1 MPLGHTNNPNGRPVG
16 SRNRRTNEIFNRL
29 EARGDIDPADHLSSI
44 VTNPSNPAELRAQ
57 AANFLMPYKYSK
69 RGTLVAPRYV
79 EDAISIPDFTNIEEA
94 QNFLADIARRA
105 GAGELELASANDIS
119 NLVKNWVL
127 SVTAQEELQ
136 LKIAKE
142 HPQGP
147 QEIHIQGG
155 LPDLPGTSIIM
166 DETAVGRN
174 GRNGH
179 KVIDHAPNDSL
190 NGNTVTPE
198 LPRGGEPPA
207 NTLTDN
213 ANDSAGT

>member
-29 EARGDIDPADHLSSI
+29 EARGDLDPADHLSSI
-44 VTNPSNPAELRAQ
+44 VTDPNKPAELRAQ

-69 RGTLVAPRYV
+69 RGTLQAPRYV
-79 EDAISIPDFTNIEEA
+79 EDAIAIPDFTNIQEA

-127 SVTAQEELQ
+127 SVTAQDELQ

-142 HPQGP
+142 NPQGP
-147 QEIHIQGG
+147 QEIRIEGG
-155 LPDLPGTSIIM
+155 LPPLPGTNVIM
-166 DETAVGRN
+166 DDTALGRRN
-174 GRNGH
+174 G
-179 KVIDHAPNDSL
+179 KVIDHAQNDSV
-190 NGNTVTPE
+190 NGQVVSSA
-198 LPRGGEPPA
+198 LAQSDEPPA
-207 NTLTDN
+207 NQLETN
-213 ANDSAGT
+213 ANTSSGT

>member
-16 SRNRRTNEIFNRL
+16 SRNRRTNEIFEKL
-29 EARGDIDPADHLSSI
+29 EARGDLDPADHLSSI
-44 VTNPSNPAELRAQ
+44 VTNPNHPVELRAQ

-79 EDAISIPDFTNIEEA
+79 EDQITIPDFANIQEA

-127 SVTAQEELQ
+127 SVTPQDELQ

-142 HPQGP
+142 NPQGP
-147 QEIHIQGG
+147 QEIRIEGG
-155 LPDLPGTSIIM
+155 LPPLPGTNVIM
-166 DETAVGRN
+166 DDTALGRVN
-174 GRNGH
+174 G
-179 KVIDHAPNDSL
+179 KVIDHAQNDSV
-190 NGNTVTPE
+190 NGQVVSSAIAQSD
-198 LPRGGEPPA
+198 EPPA
-207 NTLTDN
+207 NQLETN
-213 ANDSAGT
+213 ANTSSDT

>member
-16 SRNRRTNEIFNRL
+16 SRNRRTNEIFEKL
-29 EARGDIDPADHLSSI
+29 EARGDLDPADHLSSI
-44 VTNPSNPAELRAQ
+44 VTNPNHPVELRAQ

-79 EDAISIPDFTNIEEA
+79 EDQITIPDFANIQEA

-127 SVTAQEELQ
+127 SVTPQDELQ

-142 HPQGP
+142 NPQGP
-147 QEIHIQGG
+147 QEIRIEGG
-155 LPDLPGTSIIM
+155 LPPLPGTNVIM
-166 DETAVGRN
+166 DDTALGRRN
-174 GRNGH
+174 G
-179 KVIDHAPNDSL
+179 KVIDHAQNDSV
-190 NGNTVTPE
+190 NGQVVSSAIAQSD
-198 LPRGGEPPA
+198 EPPA
-207 NTLTDN
+207 NQLETN
-213 ANDSAGT
+213 ANTFSDT